1 MFGERDRGWWMLKKK
16 VNYFGF
22 QFRRRCKVSLS
33 PRPGKVVDLDGFS
46 KPGLWGHVPG
56 KCGSIKGSIDD
67 LGCGVMFQDN
77 AVVSIMIT
85 WAVGPCS
92 KIMR

>member
-22 QFRRRCKVSLS
+22 QFRRCCKVSLS

-56 KCGSIKGSIDD
+56 KCGSTRVV
-67 LGCGVMFQDN
+67 VM
-77 AVVSIMIT
+77 T
-85 WAVGPCS
+85 CAVGSCS